1 MMKIVHFNI
10 YPMDLQRI
18 EKMIRD
24 SDTITTIWPVDLF
37 DRYFLGAY
45 VKETDVEKNKFF
57 ALLDRNIYTDI
68 VAVAKSSGTKPHT
81 PQQKVACALL
91 SFLQLAEVTIEPN
104 MAINEYLDSGSEHH
118 EESVAELRLFRAV
131 DNLDPRILIELA
143 LGRINKIPASM
154 LNWQEDESVE
164 PKRGEDHL
172 MWKIHRGFILKMAI
186 IDLQGGSP
194 VAKLERFLDW
204 VYEEYIFINTAI
216 IFGLVLFSENRFKG
230 MLKDIGS
237 GDKDKVLRG
246 VRNAT
251 WDVTDAYYWSQK
263 ALREKKDGIFWLLC
277 TADKA
282 LRAVA
287 SSLAVTGDEL
297 EQKKKAVFCEYLG
310 NKNGTKINNKL
321 VDMQKTRSVDSSRR
335 QYKLGHA
342 SNLYPVVD
350 ELERELLSKM
360 TKHKCKREN

>member
-1 MMKIVHFNI
+1 MMKAVYFNI
-10 YPMDLQRI
+10 DPIDLQRI
-18 EKMIRD
+18 EEMIRD
-24 SDTITTIWPVDLF
+24 SDIITTIWPVDIF
-37 DRYFLGAY
+37 DRYSLGAY
-45 VKETDVEKNKFF
+45 VKETHVEKNKFF

-68 VAVAKSSGTKPHT
+68 IAVAKSSGTKPHT

-104 MAINEYLDSGSEHH
+104 MAINEHVDSEHY
-118 EESVAELRLFRAV
+118 EEALADLRLFRAV
-131 DNLDPRILIELA
+131 DNLDPQILIELA
-143 LGRINKIPASM
+143 LGRRDKIPDSM

-216 IFGLVLFSENRFKG
+216 IFGLVLFSENRFRG

-237 GDKDKVLRG
+237 GNKDKVLQG

-297 EQKKKAVFCEYLG
+297 EQKKKAVFCKYLG

-321 VDMQKTRSVDSSRR
+321 VDMQKTRSGDSSRR

-342 SNLYPVVD
+342 SNLYPAVD
-350 ELERELLSKM
+350 DLEKDLLSNL
-360 TKHKCKREN
+360 TN

>member
-1 MMKIVHFNI
+1 MKAVHFNI
-10 YPMDLQRI
+10 DPMDLQRI
-18 EKMIRD
+18 EKMIRE

-68 VAVAKSSGTKPHT
+68 IAVAKSSGTKPHT

-91 SFLQLAEVTIEPN
+91 AFLQLAEVTIEPN
-104 MAINEYLDSGSEHH
+104 MAINEYVDSGHH
-118 EESVAELRLFRAV
+118 EEAVAELRLFRAV
-131 DNLDPRILIELA
+131 DNLDPRMLIELA
-143 LGRINKIPASM
+143 LGRRNKIPASM
-154 LNWQEDESVE
+154 LNWQEVESVE
-164 PKRGEDHL
+164 SKKGEDFL
-172 MWKIHRGFILKMAI
+172 SWKIHYGFVLKMAI
-186 IDLQGGSP
+186 IELQGGNP
-194 VAKLERFLDW
+194 VEKLNRFLDW
-204 VYEEYIFINTAI
+204 VYKEYVGIGSAI
-216 IFGLVLFSENRFKG
+216 IFSFVYFSEKRFKG
-230 MLKDIGS
+230 MVKHIGS

-251 WDVTDAYYWSQK
+251 WDMTVAYSWYKKSM
-263 ALREKKDGIFWLLC
+263 AEKENGIFWLLC

-282 LRAVA
+282 LRTFAGSIV
-287 SSLAVTGDEL
+287 VTGDEL
-297 EQKKKAVFCEYLG
+297 EQKKKAVCCNYLG
-310 NKNGTKINNKL
+310 DEKGRQIHDML
-321 VDMQKTRSVDSSRR
+321 VKMQKTRSGDSSRR

-350 ELERELLSKM
+350 ELEEELLSKL